1 MDQVKAG
8 DQFDEAAFEA
18 SSATLCA
25 NTAHICCVDH
35 SHRFGDL
42 SVRSSAVYHEFSN
55 LVAMVDERRMRSLNR
70 AIFVRIQRSDTF
82 DRRRAAETLPARRR
96 QPEQLVAA
104 KSRTPLRRERDGAP
118 GFRRRSGHFP
128 GPACLGNTRV
138 YVCAAVQVA
147 PIFRNPPRNSTKSWE
162 RGARS
167 KPDVSTQPQAGT
179 SRVLV

>member
-55 LVAMVDERRMRSLNR
+55 LVAMVDERRMRSFNR

-118 GFRRRSGHFP
+118 
-128 GPACLGNTRV
+128 
-138 YVCAAVQVA
+138 
-147 PIFRNPPRNSTKSWE
+147 
-162 RGARS
+162 
-167 KPDVSTQPQAGT
+167 
-179 SRVLV
+179 